1 MDAKV
6 PGGSR
11 TPDDVRLV
19 FTEEFLRTGSV
30 RQAAKKAGLNERT
43 ANGIA
48 WELEEDPEFTEAR
61 RRLHKHALARAEA
74 AVMRSIDILS
84 DRIENA
90 TELLG
95 GADGEVKV
103 LDKAADYGRSIASLN
118 DSLLKRRKLE
128 DDIAARQGPASTGPL
143 EIVIRRASKT
153 EEKADV

>member
-1 MDAKV
+1 MQ
-6 PGGSR
+6 GSR

-19 FTEEFLRTGSV
+19 FAEEFLRTGSP
-30 RQAAKKAGLNERT
+30 RQAAKKAGIPERT
-43 ANGIA
+43 GRVIA
-48 WELEEDPEFTEAR
+48 DELEASEDFAEAR
-61 RRLHKHALARAEA
+61 RRLHVHALARAEA

-128 DDIAARQGPASTGPL
+128 DDIAARQGPAITGPL
-143 EIVIRRASKT
+143 EIVIRRAGKT
-153 EEKADV
+153 EPSGDG